1 MTYADI
7 KSHFDHVDSDGNG
20 RIDKDEFMSLVERL
34 GMKRS
39 DNVVDL
45 AFASIDTDENGTIDF
60 AEFQAWIE
68 KAATDDG
75 DPAQEHPPHAH

>member
-34 GMKRS
+34 GLKRS
-39 DNVVDL
+39 DDIVDM
-45 AFASIDTDENGTIDF
+45 AFASIDSNENGTIDF
-60 AEFQAWIE
+60 AEFQTWIE
-68 KAATDDG
+68 KATADDEDDG
-75 DPAQEHPPHAH
+75 LEVPPHAH